1 MPETGRKDASR
12 LSWDGEPVRRTL
24 LTAFVAGL
32 IAVMAPAAHADT
44 RDLTD
49 ASGDV
54 MTATID
60 DNSEDFIYHREG
72 GAEGDIVFARIQH
85 TATQVVM
92 YMRYRQLSV
101 PRQYAFFNYVLE
113 GNNKRMAMVQIETR
127 HADPQG
133 QAFAVGQRGR
143 CAMSYHINYAND
155 SVTARIGRGCLGRPK
170 YVRLNHLSYRLRVS
184 DTDLKFY
191 YDNPARNG
199 GTVNQ
204 IAAAKTPWV
213 VTG

>member
-1 MPETGRKDASR
+1 VRK
-12 LSWDGEPVRRTL
+12 TL
-24 LTAFVAGL
+24 ITALVAGL
-32 IAVMAPAAHADT
+32 IAVMAPAAHAET

-49 ASGDV
+49 ATGDV
-54 MTATID
+54 MTATLT
-60 DNSEDFIYHREG
+60 DNSDDFTYHREG

-101 PRQYAFFNYVLE
+101 PQQYGFFNYVLE
-113 GNNKRMAMVQIETR
+113 GNNKRMAVVQIGTR
-127 HADPQG
+127 HGAPQG
-133 QAFAVGQRGR
+133 QAFAVNQRGRR

-155 SVTARIGRGCLGRPK
+155 SVSARVGRGCLGRPK
-170 YVRLNHLSYRLRVS
+170 YVRLNHLSYRLRLANE
-184 DTDLKFY
+184 DLKFY
-191 YDNPARNG
+191 YDNPARDG